1 MRNQREGLE
10 ELKGLTFPKTFYEN
24 MTKDEEYAINFI
36 YTLFNYEKLL
46 YEKKSRTRRK
56 KSNLFWRW

>member
-46 YEKKSRTRRK
+46 YEKKPRTRRK
-56 KSNLFWRW
+56 KSNLF